1 MKIIAIITENFSV
14 YYDLVKALKSRELAF
29 ISLTFKDFIPSN
41 VGVVITTT
49 PESRQIEFQNK
60 IHIDLELTDLEQGIQ
75 NAINEAMKQLGGF
88 TRFRILTVGIDPGKR
103 PGIAVIGDS
112 ELINV
117 FQVQA
122 PEKVMPKLKQIL
134 DTYPSDNKRIRIGH
148 GAPTARNRII
158 NSLFELKIPI
168 EIVDE
173 TSTTKSV
180 QRKSGGPDLSDI
192 KAAISIAFTPGTI
205 IKSKYE
211 VKPTAGELREIQRVS
226 RLESGG
232 TVTISKQLAEKVAK
246 GELDLKTAIEL
257 QLDKTPGKSG

>member
-1 MKIIAIITENFSV
+1 MKIIAVITENFSI

-29 ISLTFKDFIPSN
+29 ISLTFNDLIPSN
-41 VGVVITTT
+41 VGVVITTK
-49 PESRQIEFQNK
+49 PESTKIEFQN
-60 IHIDLELTDLEQGIQ
+60 IISIDDELTNIDQAIPD
-75 NAINEAMKQLGGF
+75 AINEALKQLAGF
-88 TRFRILTVGIDPGKR
+88 TKLRILTIGIDPGKR
-103 PGIAVIGDS
+103 PGMAVIGDS

-117 FQVQA
+117 FQVHA
-122 PEKVMPKLKQIL
+122 PEKVVDKLKQII
-134 DTYPSDNKRIRIGH
+134 DTYPSDNTRVRIGH
-148 GAPTARNRII
+148 GAPTERNRII

-173 TSTTKSV
+173 TSTTKNIPK
-180 QRKSGGPDLSDI
+180 KSGRTDLSDI

-232 TVTISKQLAEKVAK
+232 KVTISKQLAEKVAK
-246 GELDLKTAIEL
+246 GELVLKTAIDL
-257 QLDKTPGKSG
+257 QLGKNRKKSK